1 MNLIGQCFN
10 PHIRVNWSISSAHF
24 IFYLEPIGNFWS
36 KKFIFDKNNLTET
49 ILFVC
54 VLECFLM
61 FLNVSEQMTFLMIS
75 RVIFRG

>member
-10 PHIRVNWSISSAHF
+10 PRIIVDLANFKCLLHF
-24 IFYLEPIGNFWS
+24 FIGAKKGYFWL
-36 KKFIFDKNNLTET
+36 KKFIFDKNNLKGT

-61 FLNVSEQMTFLMIS
+61 FLNVSEQMTF
-75 RVIFRG
+75 